1 MIDLTVIIKAVV
13 TLILAL
19 ITSFLI
25 PMIKAKVDAD
35 KFQTIQT
42 WVMIAVEAAE
52 QIFNQ
57 PRMGEQKKAF
67 VEEFLMSKGF
77 TLSVDEMDSLIEAA
91 VHELNSAILE

>member
-1 MIDLTVIIKAVV
+1 MIDLTVIVKAVV

-35 KFQTIQT
+35 KLQTIQT

>member
-35 KFQTIQT
+35 KLQTIQT

-57 PRMGEQKKAF
+57 PRMGEHKKAF

>member
-35 KFQTIQT
+35 KLRTIQT